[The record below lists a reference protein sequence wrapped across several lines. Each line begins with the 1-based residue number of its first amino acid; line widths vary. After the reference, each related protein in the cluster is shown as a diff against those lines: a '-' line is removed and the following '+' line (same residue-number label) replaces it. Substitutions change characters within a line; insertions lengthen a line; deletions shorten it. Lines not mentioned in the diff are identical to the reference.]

1 MSRALKAVVLPL
13 CPALFAAFPVLSLYA
28 QNKTEVELSLLWPSL
43 LACATGA
50 VGLFA
55 VLLLFTRR
63 VATASVASTVV
74 VVAVLYYGLLFDQ
87 RPTWVAV
94 GWLVVASGAVVAA
107 LRTRCQLLSL
117 VVVLAVGAT
126 VMVLPQGLSVALY
139 RAHHA
144 PVAADDPRLWPSTL
158 SAPKAAKDAAT
169 RPDIF
174 VLMPDDYA
182 RADVLAQYFHYDNSE
197 FLARLEQRGFV
208 VSDQARSP
216 YAYSELN
223 MASAL
228 NLDYLTNWPK
238 VVGRRSQDIQVVKR
252 VMEDNRAA
260 RLLTSIGYDYVHLD
274 TDEVTFAGGNPDIS
288 PFASP
293 DSFANL
299 WLGKTILQRVGGPLG
314 FNEPAMNDRFRHSIR
329 SGFSELRSIRG
340 GTRPKFVVFHTLMP
354 HDPYVF
360 AADGKPVTFPADG
373 DHTGR
378 IGMQYY
384 VEGLRYLNRQLLQS
398 IDAIRANAKTPPVIV
413 IQADEGFEVN
423 PDLVGESTAEDIR
436 VKGLAALALP
446 GLTDPGV
453 PTPPNSVN
461 TLRFVFNHYL
471 GTQLPML
478 ESRSHLEGDHPY
490 DFTEIRVR

>member
-1 MSRALKAVVLPL
+1 MSRALKAVVVPL
-13 CPALFAAFPVLSLYA
+13 CPVLFAVFPVLSLYA
-28 QNKTEVELSLLWPSL
+28 QNKADVELSLLWPSL
-43 LACATGA
+43 LACAGGA
-50 VGLFA
+50 MGIFA
-55 VLLLFTRR
+55 MFLLLTRR
-63 VATASVASTVV
+63 AAAASVASTVL

-87 RPTWVAV
+87 RPTWVAI
-94 GWLVVASGAVVAA
+94 GWLVVAFGGVVAA
-107 LRTRCQLLSL
+107 LRQRGQLLPL

-126 VMVLPQGLSVALY
+126 VMVLPQATSVALY

-144 PVAADDPRLWPSTL
+144 PVAAADPRLWPTAL
-158 SAPKAAKDAAT
+158 SAPQAAAT

-182 RADVLAQYFHYDNSE
+182 RADVLAQYFHYDNSD
-197 FLARLEQRGFV
+197 FLAQLEQRGFV

-228 NLDYLTNWPK
+228 NLDYLSNWPK
-238 VVGRRSQDIQVVKR
+238 VVGRHSQDIQVVKR

-299 WLGKTILQRVGGPLG
+299 WLGKSILQRIGGPLG
-314 FNEPAMNDRFRHSIR
+314 FNEQAMNQRFRQSIR
-329 SGFSELRSIRG
+329 SVFSELRSIRG

-354 HDPYVF
+354 HDPFVF
-360 AADGKPVTFPADG
+360 AADGRSVTFPADG

-378 IGMQYY
+378 IGMRYY
-384 VEGLRYLNRQLLQS
+384 VEGLQYLNRQLLQS
-398 IDAIRANAKTPPVIV
+398 IDAIRANAKSPPVIV

-423 PDLVGESTAEDIR
+423 PDLVGESTAEDLR

-471 GTQLPML
+471 GTALPML
-478 ESRSHLEGDHPY
+478 ETRSHLEGDQPY
-490 DFTEIRVR
+490 DFTEITVR